1 MALGDYKDGVGG
13 SVYHSYAG
21 CDIRAVAFDAS
32 MQKMVELANIQTI
45 TFSIHREKFPVRSL
59 GNTHAKAHTRGPR
72 TIAGSIIFTVFNQ
85 EVLGE
90 FLGLSQVEVNAGQ
103 LLPITV
109 DQIPPFHVVLL
120 FASELNYLSTM
131 AIYNIDI
138 INEGQVMSIED
149 LITENTCQYL
159 ATHIEPMRPIAD
171 KSMSNISFKG
181 TTFRDLL
188 TQPLYSELL
197 SARNPFDNQVKS
209 NNLLSTVNT
218 LTGGNSMNA

>member
-1 MALGDYKDGVGG
+1 MALGDYTDGIGS

-21 CDIRAVAFDAS
+21 CDIRAVAYDAS
-32 MQKMVELANIQTI
+32 MQRMVELANIQTL

-59 GNTHAKAHTRGPR
+59 GNTHAKGHTRGPR

-85 EVLGE
+85 EVLGQ

-109 DQIPPFHVVLL
+109 DQIPPFHIVLL
-120 FASELNYLSTM
+120 FASEYNYLSTM

-138 INEGQVMSIED
+138 INEGQVMSVED

-159 ATHIEPMRPIAD
+159 ATHIEPLRPVAD
-171 KSMSNISFKG
+171 RSVNNLSFKG
-181 TTFRDLL
+181 TTFSDLL
-188 TQPLYSELL
+188 TQPLYAELL
-197 SARNPFDNQVKS
+197 ASRNPFDSKGN
-209 NNLLSTVNT
+209 NTNLLNQ
-218 LTGGNSMNA
+218 LNQITGGNTMNA